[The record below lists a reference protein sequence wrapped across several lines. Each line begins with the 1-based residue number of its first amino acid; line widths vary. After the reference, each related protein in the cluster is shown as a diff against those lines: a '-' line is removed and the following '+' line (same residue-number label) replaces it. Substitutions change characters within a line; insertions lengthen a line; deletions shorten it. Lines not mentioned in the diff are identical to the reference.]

1 MKNIFKYLLASA
13 ALLPFLAGCNSLDL
27 ESESTITDANYWKS
41 DTHFSAFNVG
51 LHAQLRERSYN
62 FFILGE
68 PRADIYGDA
77 PFGGEATQGMEIFP
91 ANSLNREN
99 VGLSNFANLYGAIN
113 QINLMIAKTE
123 ETGLLPEATKK
134 YYLGEAYGMRAFLYF
149 HLLRSWGDVILHLTY
164 TSGATLDLK
173 NILKPASPAAQ
184 VMAQIKEDITA
195 SETAFNGDYS
205 YKFGKHYWS
214 LGATKMLKGE
224 VYLWSGKQMG
234 GGDADYRTAKEALQE
249 VNNCP
254 GIALEGNFTDVFAYG
269 NKKNEEI
276 IFTIHNARDEYNMWN
291 GSYGGNL
298 VPQQAY
304 MNSGTYFDENGT
316 PFAKTKDAEL
326 NGLMRLQIKKDFYS
340 KVFRDGDTRKAASLK
355 AVYTKDDDGNLVYK
369 ACFPYK
375 FQGTMLP
382 GASQRS
388 WLDDYPI
395 YRYAD
400 CLLLLA
406 EAKALLKEDIATE
419 INTIRKRAYGAAYF
433 EANRA
438 TLAYP
443 NEKGGDFYTGNPFVA
458 GDEEPLEAVLK
469 ERLRELMYEGKRWY
483 DIRTLGY
490 TAKYSTANASRLL
503 WPIDSNTL
511 TDNKE
516 LNQTEGYLTGGE
528 GEE

>member
-1 MKNIFKYLLASA
+1 MKNIFKYLWVSA
-13 ALLPFLAGCNSLDL
+13 ALLPFLTGCNSLDL

-99 VGLSNFANLYGAIN
+99 VGLSNFANLYGVIN

-123 ETGLLPEATKK
+123 DTGLLPEATKK

-164 TSGATLDLK
+164 TSGSTIDLA
-173 NILKPASPAAQ
+173 NIQKAASPATE
-184 VMAQIKEDITA
+184 VMAHIKEDITA

-205 YKFGKHYWS
+205 YKYGKHYWS

-234 GGDADYRTAKEALQE
+234 GGEADYRTAKTALQE
-249 VNNCP
+249 VDNCP
-254 GIALEGNFTDVFAYG
+254 GIDLEDNFTNVFAYA
-269 NKKNEEI
+269 NKKNKEI
-276 IFTIHNARDEYNMWN
+276 IFT
-291 GSYGGNL
+291 
-298 VPQQAY
+298 
-304 MNSGTYFDENGT
+304 
-316 PFAKTKDAEL
+316 
-326 NGLMRLQIKKDFYS
+326 
-340 KVFRDGDTRKAASLK
+340 KVFREGDTRKAGSVK
-355 AVYTKDDDGNLVYK
+355 AVYMKEGENLVYK
-369 ACFPYK
+369 ACIPYK

-382 GASQRS
+382 GGSERA

-406 EAKALLKEDIATE
+406 EAKALLGEDIATE
-419 INTIRKRAYGAAYF
+419 INTVRRRAYGETYF
-433 EANRA
+433 EANKA
-438 TLAYP
+438 TVAYP
-443 NEKGGDFYTGNPFVA
+443 NEKGGEFYSGNPFVA
-458 GDEEPLEAVLK
+458 GDDDPIEAVLK

-490 TAKYSTANASRLL
+490 TAKYSTANEKRLL
-503 WPIDSNTL
+503 WPIDANTL
-511 TDNKE
+511 TNNRE
-516 LNQTEGYLTGGE
+516 LGQTEGYLTSGE

>member
-1 MKNIFKYLLASA
+1 MKNIFKYLWVSA
-13 ALLPFLAGCNSLDL
+13 ALLPFLTGCNSLDL

-99 VGLSNFANLYGAIN
+99 VGLSNFANLYGVIN

-123 ETGLLPEATKK
+123 DTGLLPEATKK

-164 TSGATLDLK
+164 TSGSTIDLA
-173 NILKPASPAAQ
+173 NIQKAASPATE
-184 VMAQIKEDITA
+184 VMAHIKEDITA

-205 YKFGKHYWS
+205 YKYGKHYWS

-234 GGDADYRTAKEALQE
+234 GGEADYRTAKTALQE
-249 VNNCP
+249 VDNCP
-254 GIALEGNFTDVFAYG
+254 GIDLEDNFTNVFAYA
-269 NKKNEEI
+269 NKKNKEI
-276 IFTIHNARDEYNMWN
+276 IFTIHNGRDEYNMWN
-291 GSYGGNL
+291 GSFRGNL

-304 MNSGTYFDENGT
+304 MTSGSYFDENGVS
-316 PFAKTKDAEL
+316 FAETKDAEL
-326 NGLMRLQIKKDFYS
+326 NGLIRFQIKKDFYN
-340 KVFRDGDTRKAASLK
+340 KVFREGDTRKAGSVK
-355 AVYTKDDDGNLVYK
+355 AVYMKEGENLVYK
-369 ACFPYK
+369 ACIPYK

-382 GASQRS
+382 GGSERA

-406 EAKALLKEDIATE
+406 EAKALLGEDIATE
-419 INTIRKRAYGAAYF
+419 INTVRRRAYGETYF
-433 EANRA
+433 EANKA
-438 TLAYP
+438 TVAYP
-443 NEKGGDFYTGNPFVA
+443 NEKGGEFYSGNPFVA
-458 GDEEPLEAVLK
+458 GDDAPIEAVLK

-490 TAKYSTANASRLL
+490 TAKYSTANEKRLL
-503 WPIDSNTL
+503 WPIDANTL
-511 TDNKE
+511 TNNRE
-516 LNQTEGYLTGGE
+516 LGQTEGYLTSGE

>member
-1 MKNIFKYLLASA
+1 MKNIFKCLLASA
-13 ALLPFLAGCNSLDL
+13 ALLPFLGGCNFLDM
-27 ESESTITDANYWKS
+27 ESESTITDASYWKS

-62 FFILGE
+62 LFILGE

-99 VGLSNFANLYGAIN
+99 VGVSNFANLYGVIN

-123 ETGLLPEATKK
+123 ETGLLSEDTQK

-149 HLLRSWGDVILHLTY
+149 HLLRSWGNVILHLTY
-164 TSGATLDLK
+164 TSGSTIDLA
-173 NILKPASPAAQ
+173 NIQKGASPESE
-184 VMAQIKEDITA
+184 VMARIKEDIAA
-195 SETAFNGDYS
+195 SEAAFNGDYS

-254 GIALEGNFTDVFAYG
+254 GIGLVGNFEDVFAYT
-269 NKKNEEI
+269 NKKNKEM
-276 IFTIHNARDEYNMWN
+276 IFTIYNGRDEYNMWG
-291 GSYGGNL
+291 GSFRGNL

-304 MNSGTYFDENGT
+304 MTSGKYFDEKGVSY
-316 PFAKTKDAEL
+316 ADTKDAEM
-326 NGLMRLQIKKDFYS
+326 NGLIRLQIKKDFYS
-340 KVFRDGDTRKAASLK
+340 KVFREGDTRKAGSVK
-355 AVYTKDDDGNLVYK
+355 AVYTKDEGNLVYK
-369 ACFPYK
+369 ACIPYK

-382 GASQRS
+382 GGSERA
-388 WLDDYPI
+388 WIDDYPI

-406 EAKALLKEDIATE
+406 EAKALLGEDIATE
-419 INTIRKRAYGAAYF
+419 INAVRKRAYGEAYF
-433 EANRA
+433 EANKE

-443 NEKGGDFYTGNPFVA
+443 NDKDGEFYSDNQFVA
-458 GDEEPLEAVLK
+458 GDDNPVETVLK

-490 TAKYSTANASRLL
+490 TAKYSTANEKRLL
-503 WPIDSNTL
+503 WPIDTNTL
-511 TDNKE
+511 TNNRE
-516 LNQTEGYLTGGE
+516 LVQTKGYLTDGE
-528 GEE
+528 D